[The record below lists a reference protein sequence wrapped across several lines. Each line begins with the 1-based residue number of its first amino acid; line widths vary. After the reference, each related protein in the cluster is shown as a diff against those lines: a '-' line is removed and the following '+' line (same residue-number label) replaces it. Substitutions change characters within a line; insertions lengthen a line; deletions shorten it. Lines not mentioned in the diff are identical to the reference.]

1 MCYVYSVV
9 FYILF
14 IFFFKQKTAYE
25 LRISDWS
32 SDVCSSDLAAP
43 LPRFPGNLIS
53 AAPSNGCIRT
63 RRIMMLKTF
72 IWACAAASLTISG
85 AALAHDAAKPGDAQ
99 IAHIAY
105 TAGQIDVDAGK
116 QALAKSTNPAVRAF
130 AERSEEHTA
139 ELQ

>member
-1 MCYVYSVV
+1 M
-9 FYILF
+9 
-14 IFFFKQKTAYE
+14 
-25 LRISDWS
+25 RISDWS
-32 SDVCSSDLAAP
+32 ADVCSSDL

-85 AALAHDAAKPGDAQ
+85 AALAPDAAKHGDAP

-105 TAGQIDVDAGK
+105 TAGPIDVAAGK
-116 QALAKSTNPAVRAF
+116 QAPPKSTHPTVRAF
-130 AERSEEHTA
+130 AAALVRDPAPVNEHA
-139 ELQ
+139 MARVHQ

>member
-1 MCYVYSVV
+1 M
-9 FYILF
+9 
-14 IFFFKQKTAYE
+14 
-25 LRISDWS
+25 RISDWS
-32 SDVCSSDLAAP
+32 ADVCSSDL

-72 IWACAAASLTISG
+72 ILACAAASLTISG

-105 TAGQIDVDAGK
+105 TAGQIDIAAGK
-116 QALAKSTNPAVRAF
+116 QAPAQSNTTAVMGFAIETGKSDVR
-130 AERSEEHTA
+130 ETGG
-139 ELQ
+139 